1 MKNIIRTPETHPL
14 TWRLRDEKQPVW
26 LDEYSSKNGYECA
39 RKALTGLSPDEI
51 VNQVKDAG
59 LKGRG
64 GAGFSTGLKW
74 SLMPKDESMNIRYL
88 LCNADEMEPG
98 TYKDRLLMEQLP
110 HLLVEGMIVNQ
121 VKDAGLKGRGGAG
134 FSTGLKWSLMP
145 KDESMNIRYLLCNAD
160 EMEPGTYKD
169 RLLMEQLPH
178 LLVEGM
184 LISAFALKAYRGY
197 IFLRGEYIER
207 IYRSGSK
214 SAPRHCRSH

>member
-14 TWRLRDEKQPVW
+14 TWRLRDDKQPVW
-26 LDEYSSKNGYECA
+26 LDEYRSKNGYEGA

-98 TYKDRLLMEQLP
+98 TIKT
-110 HLLVEGMIVNQ
+110 
-121 VKDAGLKGRGGAG
+121 A
-134 FSTGLKWSLMP
+134 
-145 KDESMNIRYLLCNAD
+145 C
-160 EMEPGTYKD
+160 
-169 RLLMEQLPH
+169 
-178 LLVEGM
+178 
-184 LISAFALKAYRGY
+184 
-197 IFLRGEYIER
+197 
-207 IYRSGSK
+207 
-214 SAPRHCRSH
+214 

>member
-14 TWRLRDEKQPVW
+14 TWRLRDDKQPVW
-26 LDEYSSKNGYECA
+26 LDEYRSKNGYEGA

-110 HLLVEGMIVNQ
+110 HLLVEGM
-121 VKDAGLKGRGGAG
+121 
-134 FSTGLKWSLMP
+134 
-145 KDESMNIRYLLCNAD
+145 
-160 EMEPGTYKD
+160 
-169 RLLMEQLPH
+169 
-178 LLVEGM
+178 
-184 LISAFALKAYRGY
+184 LISAFALKASFSALTFGSRFFIELTTTNFRQNTCFFAGTLEATQSYVERLVFTYFNYRHVPLT
-197 IFLRGEYIER
+197 FD
-207 IYRSGSK
+207 
-214 SAPRHCRSH
+214 

>member
-1 MKNIIRTPETHPL
+1 MKTVIRTPETHPL
-14 TWRLRDEKQPVW
+14 TWRLRDDKQPVW
-26 LDEYSSKNGYECA
+26 LDEYRSKNGYEGA
-39 RKALTGLSPDEI
+39 RKALTGLAPDE
-51 VNQVKDAG
+51 
-59 LKGRG
+59 
-64 GAGFSTGLKW
+64 
-74 SLMPKDESMNIRYL
+74 
-88 LCNADEMEPG
+88 
-98 TYKDRLLMEQLP
+98 
-110 HLLVEGMIVNQ
+110 IVNQ

-207 IYRSGSK
+207 LCTCAAPLPKQPKPVGLAKISWAPGSISNCSCTPGQGVT
-214 SAPRHCRSH
+214 SAAKRPR